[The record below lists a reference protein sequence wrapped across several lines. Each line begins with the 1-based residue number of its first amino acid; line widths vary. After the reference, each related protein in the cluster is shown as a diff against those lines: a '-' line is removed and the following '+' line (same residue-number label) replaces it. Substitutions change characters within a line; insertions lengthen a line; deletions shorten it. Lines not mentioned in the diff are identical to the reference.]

1 MKRKSYQVGGVVYT
15 PFVPNQAQTTTGT
28 SVGSSTTKS
37 SDSSDGKL
45 TGIKKEIV
53 DILKSN
59 GIPSD
64 VDMFLTKANSFLAN
78 STSLSG
84 MSLFGGTNDDY
95 DLSDLV
101 KIQKMANDVK
111 WNKDRHEKAVANL
124 DDEDAW
130 GEVALDSRGYM
141 YVKDQDGNLTTVSAS
156 EYAKGYDDKKYMAVT
171 NEQLLGYR
179 EAKGSPLA
187 MNSDVLSS
195 IGGAIGIRSVQ
206 EYLLGLVEKLGTT
219 TEQGYASKKQTQ
231 IVNGI
236 EKLMAA
242 GPDGY
247 YKITDEHQA
256 KDVNA
261 ALTYLYSQ
269 LSEPMKRTLRATIAS
284 EGGDPAKDSAEFISL
299 ILTQNTDHTQKADF
313 DSATTKY
320 QEEKLSG
327 SPSGK
332 YVEQTLPERYAS
344 GNGFGAPEW
353 TPIMTAGQNVP
364 MYVQA
369 QNLGSVLQKDGKSP
383 LGDAN
388 LEILLNEAHGIG
400 AIVDRSSITFGDISI
415 SWDDASKLMYEGD
428 SNLQRVY
435 MPAKPDGSG
444 RLRPDFELQQTID
457 IVNKQIE
464 GMTPGQIKSA
474 IADIPGVV
482 YNEQTGTVEDKN
494 MHVFLTFSAV
504 ASDDTLGNNLKKSQY
519 LHELDN
525 AEDRQKKS
533 RYNDAIAIRSSVDGK
548 DKRDKTNNPRTTW
561 WWGYNFFEGN
571 VWIPLNDSII
581 SAAIYNNQRIPQETY
596 MNMSAKSQARQQYE
610 QAQAVTN
617 QMIQSGNLRTTF

>member
-1 MKRKSYQVGGVVYT
+1 MKIKSYQVGGVVYT
-15 PFVPNQAQTTTGT
+15 PFVPNQTSTATGT
-28 SVGSSTTKS
+28 TSGSKS
-37 SDSSDGKL
+37 SSSDDSDKL

-53 DILKSN
+53 EILQSN

-64 VDMFLTKANSFLAN
+64 VEQFLTKANTFLSN
-78 STSLSG
+78 STSLSN
-84 MSLFGGTNDDY
+84 MSLFGGTDDDY

-111 WNKDRHEKAVANL
+111 WNKEKHEKAISNL
-124 DDEDAW
+124 DSEDAW
-130 GEVALDSRGYM
+130 GEIAMDSRGYM
-141 YVKDQDGNLTTVSAS
+141 YVQDKDGNIKTVSAT
-156 EYAKGYDDKKYMAVT
+156 EYANGFEKGKYLAIT
-171 NEQLLGYR
+171 NEQLLGLR
-179 EAKGSPLA
+179 EKYSQFA
-187 MNSDVLSS
+187 MNSDILNNISGTV
-195 IGGAIGIRSVQ
+195 GIKSVQ
-206 EYLLGLVEKLGTT
+206 DYLRGIVEKLGTT
-219 TEQGYASKKQTQ
+219 TEQGYASKKQAQ
-231 IVNGI
+231 IANGI

-247 YKITDEHQA
+247 YKITDQHQA
-256 KDVNA
+256 KDVET
-261 ALTYLYSQ
+261 ALTYLYTQ
-269 LSEPMKRTLRATIAS
+269 LSEPMKRTLRATIAAN
-284 EGGDPAKDSAEFISL
+284 GGDPTKDCAEFIGM
-299 ILTQNTDHTQKADF
+299 ILTEHTDHTVKADF

-320 QEEKLSG
+320 QDEKTTG

-369 QNLGSVLQKDGKSP
+369 QNLGAVLQKDGKLP

-388 LEILLNEAHGIG
+388 IEILLNEAHGIG

-435 MPAKPDGSG
+435 MPAKQDSSG
-444 RLRPDFELQQTID
+444 KLRPDFELQQTID
-457 IVNKQIE
+457 TLNQKLD

-474 IADIPGVV
+474 IADIPGVT
-482 YNEQTGTVEDKN
+482 YNEQTGTVEAKN

-519 LHELDN
+519 LHKLDN
-525 AEDRQKKS
+525 DEDRQKKS
-533 RYNDAIAIRSSVDGK
+533 RYNEAIAIRSSADGK

-561 WWGYNFFEGN
+561 WWGYNFYEGN

-610 QAQAVTN
+610 QTQAITN
-617 QMIQSGNLRTTF
+617 QMVQSGNLRLNF

>member
-1 MKRKSYQVGGVVYT
+1 MKIKSYQVGGVVYT

-28 SVGSSTTKS
+28 TSSSTKS
-37 SDSSDGKL
+37 SSSDDKL

-53 DILKSN
+53 EILKSN

-64 VDMFLTKANSFLAN
+64 VESFLTKANQFLSD
-78 STSLSG
+78 STSLSN
-84 MSLFGGTNDDY
+84 MSLFGGTDDDY

-111 WNKDRHEKAVANL
+111 WNKERHDKAIANL

-130 GEVALDSRGYM
+130 GEVAMDSRGYM
-141 YVKDQDGNLTTVSAS
+141 WVQDDEGQIKTVSTS
-156 EYAKGYDDKKYMAVT
+156 DYAKGSKKGKYVAIT
-171 NEQLLGYR
+171 NEELLGLR
-179 EAKGSPLA
+179 EKYSQFA
-187 MNSDVLSS
+187 MNSDILNS
-195 IGGAIGIRSVQ
+195 ISGTIGIKSVQ
-206 EYLLGLVEKLGTT
+206 DYLQGIVEKLGTV
-219 TEQGYASKKQTQ
+219 TEQGYATKKQSQ

-236 EKLMAA
+236 EKLMAS

-247 YKITDEHQA
+247 YKITDEHQG
-256 KDVNA
+256 KDIEV

-269 LSEPMKRTLRATIAS
+269 LSEPMKRTLRTTIAAN
-284 EGGDPAKDSAEFISL
+284 GGDPMKDQAEFIGM
-299 ILTQNTDHTQKADF
+299 ILTQHTDHTRKVDF
-313 DSATTKY
+313 DTTTTKY
-320 QEEKLSG
+320 NDEKIAG

-332 YVEQTLPERYAS
+332 YVEQSLPERYAS

-353 TPIMTAGQNVP
+353 TPIMTSGQNVP
-364 MYVQA
+364 MYVKA
-369 QNLGSVLQKDGKSP
+369 QNLGAVLQKDGKLP

-388 LEILLNEAHGIG
+388 VEIVLNEAHGLG
-400 AIVDRSSITFGDISI
+400 AIVDRSSITFGDVAI

-435 MPAKPDGSG
+435 MPAKQDGSG

-457 IVNKQIE
+457 TINQKIS
-464 GMTPGQIKSA
+464 GMTSGQIKSA
-474 IADIPGVV
+474 IADIPGVT
-482 YNEQTGTVEDKN
+482 YNEQTGTVEAKN

-519 LHELDN
+519 LHELSN
-525 AEDRQKKS
+525 SEDRQKKS
-533 RYNDAIAIRSSVDGK
+533 RYNDAISIRSSTDGK

-610 QAQAVTN
+610 QTQTMRN
-617 QMIQSGNLRTTF
+617 QMVESGNLRLNF

>member
-1 MKRKSYQVGGVVYT
+1 MYIKRYQVGGVVYT

-28 SVGSSTTKS
+28 TSGSSSKS
-37 SDSSDGKL
+37 SSSNNGKL

-53 DILKSN
+53 EILQSN

-64 VDMFLTKANSFLAN
+64 VESFLSKANSFLSN
-78 STSLSG
+78 STSLSN
-84 MSLFGGTNDDY
+84 MSLFGGTDDDY

-111 WNKDRHEKAVANL
+111 WNKDRHDKAVANL

-130 GEVALDSRGYM
+130 GEVAMDSRGYM
-141 YVKDQDGNLTTVSAS
+141 YVQDDEGQIKTVSAS
-156 EYAKGYDDKKYMAVT
+156 EYANGYKDGKYQAIT
-171 NEQLLGYR
+171 NEQLLGLR
-179 EAKGSPLA
+179 EKYSQFA
-187 MNSDVLSS
+187 MNSDILNS
-195 IGGAIGIRSVQ
+195 ISGTIGIKSVQ
-206 EYLLGLVEKLGTT
+206 DYLVGLVEKLGKT
-219 TEQGYASKKQTQ
+219 TEQGYASKKQSQ

-236 EKLMAA
+236 EKLMEA

-256 KDVNA
+256 KDINT
-261 ALTYLYSQ
+261 ALTYLYNQ
-269 LSEPMKRTLRATIAS
+269 LSEPMKRTLRTTIAAN
-284 EGGDPAKDSAEFISL
+284 GGDPTKDQATFIGM
-299 ILTQNTDHTQKADF
+299 ILTQHTDHTQKVDF
-313 DSATTKY
+313 DASTTKY
-320 QEEKLSG
+320 HDEKTSG
-327 SPSGK
+327 SPSRK

-369 QNLGSVLQKDGKSP
+369 QNLGAVLQKDGKSP

-400 AIVDRSSITFGDISI
+400 AIVDRSSITFGDIAI

-428 SNLQRVY
+428 TNLQRVY

-444 RLRPDFELQQTID
+444 KLRPDFELQQTID
-457 IVNKQIE
+457 TLNQKLD

-482 YNEQTGTVEDKN
+482 YNEQTGIVEAKN
-494 MHVFLTFSAV
+494 MHVFLTFGAV
-504 ASDDTLGNNLKKSQY
+504 ASDDTLGNNLKQSQY
-519 LHELDN
+519 LHELSN
-525 AEDRQKKS
+525 SEDRQKKS
-533 RYNDAIAIRSSVDGK
+533 RYNDAVAVKSSTNGGS
-548 DKRDKTNNPRTTW
+548 KRDKTNNPRTTW
-561 WWGYNFFEGN
+561 WWGYNFYEGN

-596 MNMSAKSQARQQYE
+596 MNMSAKAQARQQYE
-610 QAQAVTN
+610 QTQNVTN
-617 QMIQSGNLRTTF
+617 QLIQSGNLRTTF